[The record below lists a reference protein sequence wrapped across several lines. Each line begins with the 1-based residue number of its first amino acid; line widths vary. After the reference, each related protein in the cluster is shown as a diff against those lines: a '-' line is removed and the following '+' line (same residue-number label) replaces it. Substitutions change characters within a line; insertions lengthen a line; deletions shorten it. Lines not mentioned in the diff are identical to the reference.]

1 MAQSEQMDRQGAAA
15 RREATTRRGTTT
27 SHDTARRRDAAAQQ
41 ERPHRRV
48 DAVDGLRALCALA
61 VVGYHMGLKWMT
73 GGLLGVTVLFV
84 LTGYF
89 TTNSLL
95 AEFSRTHGSVSLKD
109 YFGRRIRRL
118 IPQAYACIGIT
129 AALCTIF
136 NHILLTKMR
145 PDVVPALFGYLNWSK
160 ILTKVS
166 YFAAAGAP
174 SPLTHYWSLAIEWQF
189 YLVWAPLLVLL
200 LHFHTPKKGIRVFLL
215 VGAVASA
222 VLMAVLYTP
231 GEDPSRSY
239 YGTDTRA
246 VSLLVGCWLAFVAPM
261 RKISAVDL
269 GRDGRT
275 RTRVDATGTLAIVAI
290 VILMVFTKGYTNFSY
305 YGGIAL
311 VSVLAAVALGCL
323 LPDGTILSRVLSLPP
338 LVWIGQ
344 RSYALYLW
352 HYPIVLLTAHRGA
365 ATATPVWLYLLQLAL
380 SIAAA
385 EVSYRFV
392 ERPCGERGALTGAL
406 RDFAG
411 ALRSGG
417 FADWFRA
424 HTVPFVSIA
433 AVLAVGLIGL
443 VAAPSVDAA
452 GGTGAP
458 GEERAQASAIRLPS
472 GEGEHDITIIG
483 DSVPLGAADDM
494 AKAFPYALVD
504 CKVSRQMSA
513 GAQLLADY
521 VSQGVVGDTVV
532 SCLGTN
538 GSLTE
543 EDIDAFVQAAGSDR
557 TVWLVNNRVPSGPQ
571 DANNALLASY
581 ADAHDNVNLID
592 WYATS
597 AGHDDWF
604 WDDGTH
610 LRPDGAAAYTQML
623 VDALGYSAPATR
635 PAFFSALILG
645 DTVALNAVDDLSA
658 AFPAGAV
665 DCSQGRGAKG
675 LSESLQ
681 GYTDQGSLDGGT
693 DVVISIGAEAPLNKD
708 DLQKVID
715 KLDDAQPI
723 WLVTVRT
730 SGDWQDANNKILAQL
745 AEENDNVRLID
756 WYAASEGHGEYLEDD
771 GTTLTADGAKAFTAT
786 VTQALGGA

>member
-174 SPLTHYWSLAIEWQF
+174 SPLTHFWSLAIEWQF

-645 DTVALNAVDDLSA
+645 DTVALTAVDALSA

-665 DCSQGRGAKG
+665 DCRPGRGAKG
-675 LSESLQ
+675 LTESLQ

>member
-1 MAQSEQMDRQGAAA
+1 MP
-15 RREATTRRGTTT
+15 
-27 SHDTARRRDAAAQQ
+27 DAPAAQP
-41 ERPHRRV
+41 RRRV

-61 VVGYHMGLKWMT
+61 VVGYHMGLKWMS
-73 GGLLGVTVLFV
+73 GGLLGVTALFV

-89 TTNSLL
+89 TTDSLL
-95 AEFSRTHGSVSLKD
+95 SEFSRTHGSISLRD

-118 IPQAYACIGIT
+118 LPQAYACVGIT

-136 NHILLTKMR
+136 SHILLTKMR
-145 PDVVPALFGYLNWSK
+145 PDVFPALFGYLNWSK

-174 SPLTHYWSLAIEWQF
+174 SPLTHFWSLAIEWQF
-189 YLVWAPLLVLL
+189 YLVWAPLLALL
-200 LHFHTPKKGIRVFLL
+200 LHVHAPKRGIRILL
-215 VGAVASA
+215 LAGAIASA
-222 VLMAVLYTP
+222 VLMALLYTP

-246 VSLLVGCWLAFVAPM
+246 VSLLIGCWLAFAAPM
-261 RKISAVDL
+261 RKLSAIDL
-269 GRDGRT
+269 SRDGRT
-275 RTRVDATGTLAIVAI
+275 RSRVDLVGGLTIVVLIA
-290 VILMVFTKGYTNFSY
+290 LMVFTKGYTNFSY

-311 VSVLAAVALGCL
+311 VSVLAAVALACL
-323 LPDGTILSRVLSLPP
+323 MPEGTLLSGVLSLPP
-338 LVWIGQ
+338 LVWLGQ

-365 ATATPVWLYLLQLAL
+365 ATATPAWLYVVQLAL

-385 EVSYRFV
+385 EVSYRFI

-424 HTVPFVSIA
+424 HRIAFVSVA

-443 VAAPSVDAA
+443 VAVPPVDAA
-452 GGTGAP
+452 GGTGAD
-458 GEERAQASAIRLPS
+458 GEERAQASAIRLPT

-483 DSVPLGAADDM
+483 DSVPLGAADNL

-504 CKVSRQMSA
+504 CKVSRQMSV
-513 GAQLLADY
+513 GAQLLAGY

-538 GSLTE
+538 GALTE
-543 EDIDAFVQAAGSDR
+543 EDLDAFMEAAGSDR
-557 TVWLVNNRVPSGPQ
+557 TVWFVNNRTPDGPQ
-571 DANNALLASY
+571 DANNALIASY
-581 ADAHDNVNLID
+581 VDAHDNAHLID

-610 LRPDGAAAYTQML
+610 LRPEGATAYTQML
-623 VDALGYSAPATR
+623 VDALGYTAPDTR

-645 DTVALNAVDDLSA
+645 DSVALNAVDDLSA

-681 GYTDQGSLDGGT
+681 GYIDQGSLDGDT
-693 DVVISIGAEAPLNKD
+693 QVVISIGAEAPLNKD

-715 KLDDAQPI
+715 QLDDAQPV
-723 WLVTVRT
+723 WLVTVCT
-730 SGDWQDANNKILAQL
+730 GGDWQEDNNKVLTQL
-745 AEENDNVRLID
+745 AADNDNVQLID
-756 WYAASEGHGEYLEDD
+756 WHAASEGHDEYLEAD
-771 GTTLTADGAKAFTAT
+771 GTTLTAEGAKAYTAA
-786 VTQALGGA
+786 VTQALG

>member
-174 SPLTHYWSLAIEWQF
+174 SPLTHFWSLAIEWQF

-458 GEERAQASAIRLPS
+458 SEERAQASAIRLPS

>member
-174 SPLTHYWSLAIEWQF
+174 SPLTHFWSLAIEWQF